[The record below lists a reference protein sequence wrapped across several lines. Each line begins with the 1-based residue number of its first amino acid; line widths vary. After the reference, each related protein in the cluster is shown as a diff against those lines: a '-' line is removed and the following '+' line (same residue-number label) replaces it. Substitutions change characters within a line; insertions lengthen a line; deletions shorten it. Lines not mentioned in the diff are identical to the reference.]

1 MYSCEYY
8 SMLMTL
14 FKTQVSATD
23 GSSDPL
29 TTYQRNTAQAVITQ
43 STIQLE
49 SILRIYYLRHSF
61 EAYDPML
68 IISLAHLANSIL
80 GSIEKLEQ
88 DSNSVPSETS
98 ESLLSTMI
106 LCFKGLHDQSKNAY
120 IASLMLAVMRERLST
135 DVHIAVGRHVL
146 HEPDGESEILE
157 ELTTKQS
164 QPMISELVLPGTD
177 LHEDPKM
184 WRLGNLVDEA
194 RRH

>member
-1 MYSCEYY
+1 
-8 SMLMTL
+8 MLMTL

-29 TTYQRNTAQAVITQ
+29 TTYQRNTAQAIMTQ

-61 EAYDPML
+61 ELYDPML
-68 IISLAHLANSIL
+68 IIFLAHLANTIL
-80 GSIEKLEQ
+80 DSIEKLEQ
-88 DSNSVPSETS
+88 DPNSVPSETS

-120 IASLMLAVMRERLST
+120 IASLMLAVMRERLSA
-135 DVHIAVGRHVL
+135 DVRNAIGRHVL
-146 HEPDGESEILE
+146 YDDPDGEPELVE
-157 ELTTKQS
+157 ELITKQS

-177 LHEDPKM
+177 LNEDPKV
-184 WRLGNLVDEA
+184 WRLGNLADEA